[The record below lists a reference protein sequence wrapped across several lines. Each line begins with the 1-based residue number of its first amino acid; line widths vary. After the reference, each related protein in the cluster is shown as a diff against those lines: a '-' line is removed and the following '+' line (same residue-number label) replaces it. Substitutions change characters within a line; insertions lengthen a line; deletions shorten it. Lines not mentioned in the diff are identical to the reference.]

1 MNSKIGWKVQGFP
14 IDDLTLHTQALPIN
28 IPTRK
33 VHLLQVHLWPALT
46 HSHLPE
52 SIIYNRAHSRCHTFC
67 VCMPG
72 WVWLFATLSTVARQ
86 GLLSMGFFRQEY
98 WSGFPFPFSR
108 GSFQPQTEPMS
119 LVSLALQADSLP
131 TESPGES
138 IHSVVLKNVHWRV
151 SSIIVSYRDL
161 VS

>member
-1 MNSKIGWKVQGFP
+1 MISKIGWKVQGFP
-14 IDDLTLHTQALPIN
+14 VDDLTLHTQALPIN

-33 VHLLQVHLWPALT
+33 VHLLQVHLWPVLT

-98 WSGFPFPFSR
+98 WSVFPFPFSR
-108 GSFQPQTEPMS
+108 GSFQPRDWTH
-119 LVSLALQADSLP
+119 VSCVSCIAGRFFTYWITRGVHTFCGFEKCTL
-131 TESPGES
+131 TCIE
-138 IHSVVLKNVHWRV
+138 HYSV
-151 SSIIVSYRDL
+151 I
-161 VS
+161 